1 MTREQME
8 ARAREYRLDNL
19 GKFCPDCDHGVVNGE
34 PCKSCKGTGYES
46 ITWTDGKVAA
56 FALREIEAQDRQEA
70 TQCDRHWLS
79 GLRYGWNMGQLN
91 DRAAYIEAQ
100 ECRER
105 EIRASH
111 PNPSPPEEK

>member
-1 MTREQME
+1 MTDQTREQME
-8 ARAREYRLDNL
+8 ARAREYFVTALPPELYAFVEMDL
-19 GKFCPDCDHGVVNGE
+19 GRFA
-34 PCKSCKGTGYES
+34 
-46 ITWTDGKVAA
+46 KVAA
-56 FALREIEAQDRQEA
+56 MFALREIEAQDRQEA

-79 GLRYGWNMGQLN
+79 GLKHGWNMGQLN

-111 PNPSPPEEK
+111 PNPSPPEGK